1 MDKLLTTL
9 LNKLGSG
16 WMGYI
21 GGAILLFAAVGLLAD
36 YVGQMIGMDPYPD
49 KATTWEQVAF
59 LFGNALAALGI
70 RRKQS
75 NQDEVILAAKSAAE
89 EQTAASEEL
98 TEALESLP
106 VKKK

>member
-9 LNKLGSG
+9 LNKVGSG

-21 GGAILLFAAVGLLAD
+21 GGAILLFAALGLLAD

-59 LFGNALAALGI
+59 FFGNAFAMLGI

-75 NQDEVILAAKSAAE
+75 NQDVSILAATSAVE
-89 EQTAASEEL
+89 DQTAASEEL
-98 TEALESLP
+98 TEALDSLP
-106 VKKK
+106 AKKK